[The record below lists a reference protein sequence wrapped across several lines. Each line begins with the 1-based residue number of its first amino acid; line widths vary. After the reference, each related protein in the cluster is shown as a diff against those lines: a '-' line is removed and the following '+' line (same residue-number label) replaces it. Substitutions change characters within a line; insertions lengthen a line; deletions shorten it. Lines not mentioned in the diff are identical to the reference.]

1 MDRSENRRKR
11 FLAALGGRQLVSG
24 KHRTR
29 QAIDSRNLDNISLP
43 ERTQQKSFRVLR
55 DLVVVFFFF
64 ALAFVLTSVF
74 DLHNSFEAASI
85 ELKDSPFQYDELI
98 VALAILAA
106 ALSVFAMRRWRELEV
121 EIVERVEIEEALVES
136 EERYRTLAEAAQDF
150 IFILDRDGKIK
161 YLNSYAAEKLGSLPR
176 EIIGKR
182 QDDVFPQD
190 MADQQQLV
198 LSEVFSTGKPLNFES
213 QALFDGQSS
222 WQSTSMVPIKD
233 KVTGKFGAVLGISR
247 DITGRKRAED
257 ALQQTSDGLEAVV
270 ARRTGELEKLNER
283 LRLELDEKK
292 LAEERLQAVNR
303 ALRTSMAADHALIG
317 ASGEPELLRD
327 ICKAV
332 VEVGGYRFAWVG
344 FVEKGAEKLVRP
356 VASAGYEKGYLE
368 SAKVSW
374 DEATELGRGPTG
386 NAIRSGKPSVVRDL
400 QTDVGY
406 LPWRAEALTRG
417 YASTVALPL
426 SASGVSFGS
435 LNIYAS
441 DPDAFDAEE
450 VELLMGLAGDL
461 SYGINALRT
470 RGERDEQAV
479 ALRRTGEQLSLLLE
493 SLPIVF
499 YTSRAEDDFGVTY
512 VSSNVEMVTGH
523 KPADLVSDPSF
534 WIDHIHPE
542 DAPRVFEELPKV
554 FQKGYHEYE
563 YRWRSADGSYKWFL
577 DILRL
582 VQPDGAEVGYIVG
595 MWLDITARKHG
606 EESLMKVK
614 DQLEDDV
621 EERLVELKQT
631 AARLQEKTDE
641 LERLRRGERLT
652 GELDELLQSCLTV
665 EEACAAFA
673 LSAADIFSDSSGALY
688 IFDDLSQLYKVSGS
702 WGEYPPARMEFTA
715 DECWS
720 LRQGQPHIFTQGGHG
735 MPCPHV
741 GKEASSEYMNHNK
754 DEEDGPAYVCMPVKA
769 AGSTLGVL
777 HILIKTGSQTDEK
790 QLEEVQRL
798 AQAIAGDMG
807 MTLFNLRLRE
817 AG

>member
-1 MDRSENRRKR
+1 MDQPEKKWKEFLTR
-11 FLAALGGRQLVSG
+11 FGSKPRVSG
-24 KHRTR
+24 EHRI
-29 QAIDSRNLDNISLP
+29 QESVGGKDLVKASLP
-43 ERTQQKSFRVLR
+43 ERTQQKSFKVLR
-55 DLVVVFFFF
+55 DLILVFFFF
-64 ALAFVLTSVF
+64 ALTFVLTSVL
-74 DLHNSFEAASI
+74 DLHDSFQAASI
-85 ELKDSPFQYDELI
+85 ELKESPFQYDELI

-121 EIVERVEIEEALVES
+121 EIVERIEIEEALVES

-150 IFILDRDGKIK
+150 IFILDRNGKIK
-161 YLNSYAAEKLGSLPR
+161 YLNNYAAEKLGSQPK

-182 QDDVFPQD
+182 QDVVFPQD
-190 MADQQQLV
+190 MADQQELV
-198 LSEVFSTGKPLNFES
+198 LKEVFRTEKPLNFES
-213 QALFDGQSS
+213 QAFFDGQLS

-233 KVTGKFGAVLGISR
+233 EISGKFSAVLGISR

-257 ALQQTSDGLEAVV
+257 ALQETTDGLEVV
-270 ARRTGELEKLNER
+270 VTRRTRELEQLNER

-303 ALRTSMAADHALIG
+303 ALRTSMAADHALVG

-344 FVEKGAEKLVRP
+344 FVESGAEKLVHP

-374 DEATELGRGPTG
+374 DDATELGRGPTG

-400 QTDVGY
+400 LTDNGY

-426 SASGVSFGS
+426 SANGDTFGS

-441 DPDAFDAEE
+441 ETDAFDAEE
-450 VELLMGLAGDL
+450 VALLMGLAGDL
-461 SYGINALRT
+461 SYGISALRT

-493 SLPIVF
+493 SLPIIF

-512 VSSNVEMVTGH
+512 VSSNVETVTGH
-523 KPADLVSDPSF
+523 KPADLISDSSF

-577 DILRL
+577 DVLRL
-582 VQPDGAEVGYIVG
+582 AKPEGAEVGYIVG

-614 DQLEDDV
+614 DRLEDDA
-621 EERLVELKQT
+621 EKRQVELKRT
-631 AARLQEKTDE
+631 AVQLQEKSDE
-641 LERLRRGERLT
+641 LERFRRDEQLT
-652 GELDELLQSCLTV
+652 RELDELLQSCLTL
-665 EEACAAFA
+665 EEACTAFGQ
-673 LSAADIFSDSSGALY
+673 SAAEIFPDASGALY
-688 IFDDLSQLYKVSGS
+688 LVDESSQLYKVSGS
-702 WGEYPPARMEFTA
+702 WGKNPPARKEFIA

-720 LRQGQPHIFTQGGHG
+720 LRQGQPHIFIQGGHG
-735 MPCPHV
+735 MRCPHV
-741 GKEASSEYMNHNK
+741 EEEPSAEYTELSA
-754 DEEDGPAYVCMPVKA
+754 DTEDGLAYICIPVKA
-769 AGSTLGVL
+769 TGSILGVL
-777 HILIKTGSQTDEK
+777 HILVKVRSQIGEK
-790 QLEEVQRL
+790 QLEEIRRL
-798 AQAIAGDMG
+798 AQVIAGNVG
-807 MTLFNLRLRE
+807 MTVYNLRLRE

>member
-1 MDRSENRRKR
+1 MDRPENRWKR
-11 FLAALGGRQLVSG
+11 FLALFGSRQQVSG
-24 KHRTR
+24 EHRTR
-29 QAIDSRNLDNISLP
+29 QAIDSKNPEKVSLP

-55 DLVVVFFFF
+55 DLFVVFFFF
-64 ALAFVLTSVF
+64 ALAFVLTSVL

-176 EIIGKR
+176 EIVGKR

-213 QALFDGQSS
+213 QALLDGQSS

-233 KVTGKFGAVLGISR
+233 EVTGTFGAVLGISR

-257 ALQQTSDGLEAVV
+257 ALQQTTDGLEAVV

-292 LAEERLQAVNR
+292 VAEERLQAVNR

-344 FVEKGAEKLVRP
+344 FVETGVEKLVRP

-368 SAKVSW
+368 SARVSW
-374 DEATELGRGPTG
+374 DETTELGRGPTG

-400 QTDVGY
+400 QTDDGY

-499 YTSRAEDDFGVTY
+499 YTSRAEADFGVTY

-563 YRWRSADGSYKWFL
+563 YRWQSVDGSYKWFL
-577 DILRL
+577 DVLRL
-582 VQPDGAEVGYIVG
+582 VQPEGAEVGYIVG

-614 DQLEDDV
+614 EKLEDDA
-621 EERLVELKQT
+621 EERLAELKRT
-631 AARLQEKTDE
+631 AVQLKEKSDE
-641 LERLRRGERLT
+641 LAHLRRDEQLT
-652 GELDELLQSCLTV
+652 SELDELLQSCITA
-665 EEACAAFA
+665 EEASAAFA
-673 LSAADIFSDSSGALY
+673 LSAADIFPDASGALY
-688 IFDDLSQLYKVSGS
+688 LFDDSSQLYKISGS
-702 WGEYPPARMEFTA
+702 WGAYPPARREFSA

-720 LRQGQPHIFTQGGHG
+720 LRQGQPHIFIQGGHA
-735 MPCPHV
+735 MSCPHT
-741 GKEASSEYMNHNK
+741 GNEAISEYTNLDK
-754 DEEDGPAYVCMPVKA
+754 DEEGGPAYVCIPVKA
-769 AGSTLGVL
+769 VGSTLGVL
-777 HILIKTGSQTDEK
+777 HICIKAGSQTDEK

-807 MTLFNLRLRE
+807 MTLFSLRLRE